1 MADDFAISVGTTDRV
16 LAAQIRQVF
25 NNNIINDLEPS
36 DIGAA
41 AISQE
46 PISVEI
52 GGTVPAPFPY
62 INIVPAQNLQIDG
75 QLVETGGGK
84 WVSSITYPPTAS
96 GSTTFTFLDLE
107 GVAGDFFNGASPL
120 TFAGISAPNL
130 IFIAGNFLQNSSSY
144 TWSLLDFSKLQVC
157 GGTLMGSPSPAA
169 TINGITSF
177 NLPSLVSL
185 GTLNVSLPNITGS
198 VNLSKLRYVTGGLR
212 LSLGNATS
220 LDLSSLSAYTT
231 TASFLINGANLT
243 TITLP
248 TLGTWKVLLTTT
260 LASTTNTLNQT
271 SVDNLLAALA
281 YMDGA
286 NGTVAFSSGKS
297 VTITGTSSAPTNLGS
312 TTQAGSSFVGAGT
325 TCTVNWTSHG
335 YATDDVLRI
344 SGITTLTNANG
355 YVRITVVN
363 ANQFTYTIPS
373 QTATG
378 AGTATVIKAGA
389 SVKALVTRGVTLA
402 TN

>member
-41 AISQE
+41 ALSQE

-185 GTLNVSLPNITGS
+185 GTLNVSLPNITGMQ
-198 VNLSKLRYVTGGLR
+198 LR
-212 LSLGNATS
+212 
-220 LDLSSLSAYTT
+220 
-231 TASFLINGANLT
+231 
-243 TITLP
+243 
-248 TLGTWKVLLTTT
+248 
-260 LASTTNTLNQT
+260 
-271 SVDNLLAALA
+271 
-281 YMDGA
+281 
-286 NGTVAFSSGKS
+286 
-297 VTITGTSSAPTNLGS
+297 
-312 TTQAGSSFVGAGT
+312 
-325 TCTVNWTSHG
+325 
-335 YATDDVLRI
+335 
-344 SGITTLTNANG
+344 
-355 YVRITVVN
+355 
-363 ANQFTYTIPS
+363 
-373 QTATG
+373 
-378 AGTATVIKAGA
+378 
-389 SVKALVTRGVTLA
+389 
-402 TN
+402 